1 MLLSRRSWPAPVH
14 MTPLGRTGQ
23 PRWLNVTQLC
33 PMRENWRKKSAC
45 GVSEMLLKK
54 SAFAARADWAVYGL
68 FPNLRDSGPFRGDG
82 KGRLPVRVAGKRPL
96 TIAVSRRGTLNQPG
110 GCNPVQFANDRDRCD
125 RECRPDSRR
134 LRKRDNP
141 LTGRPENPFT
151 ACQGEFGAATC
162 CC

>member
-33 PMRENWRKKSAC
+33 PTRENWRKKSAC

-68 FPNLRDSGPFRGDG
+68 LPNLRGSGPSPGDG
-82 KGRLPVRVAGKRPL
+82 KGRFPVRVAGRRPL
-96 TIAVSRRGTLNQPG
+96 TIAVLRRGTLNQPD
-110 GCNPVQFANDRDRCD
+110 GCYRVLFANDRDHCD
-125 RECRPDSRR
+125 RECRPASRR
-134 LRKRDNP
+134 LRNRNN
-141 LTGRPENPFT
+141 LLAGRPEIPIT
-151 ACQGEFGAATC
+151 AFQAMLGAAAC
-162 CC
+162 YC